1 MTPDLMDLAIEGL
14 KKTLT
19 SGAYTLEK
27 STRLVTFNRENGT
40 FFHFAVV

>member
-1 MTPDLMDLAIEGL
+1 MTPDHMGLTMEGL

-27 STRLVTFNRENGT
+27 SALLVT
-40 FFHFAVV
+40 

>member
-27 STRLVTFNRENGT
+27 STLLVT
-40 FFHFAVV
+40 

>member
-19 SGAYTLEK
+19 SVIYTLEK
-27 STRLVTFNRENGT
+27 YTFSDLTGKIFN
-40 FFHFAVV
+40 FAVVQ